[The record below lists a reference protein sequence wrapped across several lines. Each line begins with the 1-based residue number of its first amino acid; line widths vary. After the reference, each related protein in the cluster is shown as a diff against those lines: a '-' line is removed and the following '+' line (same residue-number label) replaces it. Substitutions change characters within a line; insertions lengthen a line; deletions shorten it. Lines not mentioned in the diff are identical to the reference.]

1 MFTELIRD
9 SLQEYSYEAELAGLS
24 YNFDQAAD
32 GILLSLDGYNDK
44 LAVLVDVVVKRMKEY
59 KVDEK
64 RFALVHDQV
73 RGVFR
78 LSRRARVLQLTTHLP
93 PRPQLVRLYENFRL
107 EQPYQHV
114 GVDGAHLTTA
124 VSYPLEDK
132 LAALAQVTP
141 ENLEQHIARVLGK
154 MHIES
159 LAHGNVTRDE
169 ALRMAAT
176 VEETF
181 KPQALSVEE
190 LKSRQALVVPPGA
203 SRSCLS
209 FWAGSSF

>member
-59 KVDEK
+59 EVDEK

-73 RGVFR
+73 RLLLLLG
-78 LSRRARVLQLTTHLP
+78 ACLQGEPSLTLP
-93 PRPQLVRLYENFRL
+93 LCAQLVRMYENFRL

-132 LAALAQVTP
+132 LAALRDVTP
-141 ENLEQHIARVLGK
+141 ANLREHVARMLGT

-159 LAHGNVTRDE
+159 LAHGNVTKDE
-169 ALRMAAT
+169 ALRMAAS

-181 KPQALSVEE
+181 KPKALTAEE

-203 SRSCLS
+203 SYSLLLPS
-209 FWAGSSF
+209 